1 MNLAWSAIVV
11 LGLAASQAQA
21 PAPSPSAA
29 PSPDPAAFHAV
40 LLKLGPKWDPAVPV
54 RQQPGIEEHG
64 RYMTEL
70 TANGV
75 LVLGGP
81 FLEDTAPRTASGAM
95 VVFATADAAEARR
108 LMEADPGVR
117 AGLFVIGEVRRFYV
131 ATGTWRPWHRP

>member
-1 MNLAWSAIVV
+1 MSFALPALVV
-11 LGLAASQAQA
+11 LGMAVSQAPA
-21 PAPSPSAA
+21 AAPSPSAR
-29 PSPDPAAFHAV
+29 PSPDPGAFHAV
-40 LLKLGPKWDPAVPV
+40 FLKLGPRWDPAVPV
-54 RQQPGIEEHG
+54 RQQAGIGEHG

-95 VVFATADAAEARR
+95 VVLATADAAEARR

-117 AGLFVIGEVRRFYV
+117 AGLFAIGDVRRFYV
-131 ATGTWRPWHRP
+131 ATGTWRPWHQP

>member
-1 MNLAWSAIVV
+1 MCFALPALVV
-11 LGLAASQAQA
+11 LGMAASQAPA
-21 PAPSPSAA
+21 AAPSPSAR
-29 PSPDPAAFHAV
+29 PSPDPGAFHAV
-40 LLKLGPKWDPAVPV
+40 FLKLGPKWDPAVPV
-54 RQQPGIEEHG
+54 RQQPGIGEHG

-108 LMEADPGVR
+108 LMEVDPGVR
-117 AGLFVIGEVRRFYV
+117 AGLFVIGDVRRFYM
-131 ATGTWRPWHRP
+131 ATGTWRPWHQP